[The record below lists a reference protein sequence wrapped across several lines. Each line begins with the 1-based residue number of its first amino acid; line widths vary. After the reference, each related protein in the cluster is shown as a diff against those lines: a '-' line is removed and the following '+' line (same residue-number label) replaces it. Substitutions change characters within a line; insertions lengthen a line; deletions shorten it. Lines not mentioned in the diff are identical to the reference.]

1 MVRRGVCERGA
12 LMKKTGTI
20 LLVDDDPAILEMVGD
35 RLQMEGYTVVTAS
48 RGEHALDKLRSLIP
62 NLIILDIS
70 MPGLGGLGFL
80 NHLTDIIPK
89 PTAPIM
95 IFTGRH
101 ELAPFFAD
109 DTVSVFLPKT
119 THPEIFIQKVHELV
133 ASHQSQLANPTVITR
148 KKLLLIE
155 NDFDLR
161 DHLSRFFRRHGFEVD
176 PRDGGHSLLETVTRS
191 QPHLILIKYLLPHHN
206 GPQLAE
212 ELGTHPPTQAIP
224 IVLYD
229 ETGIQA
235 GLRKHPFVKALVAS
249 SKDHILLKTVS
260 DILAASFSP
269 ALT

>member
-1 MVRRGVCERGA
+1 
-12 LMKKTGTI
+12 MKQSGTI
-20 LLVDDDPAILEMVGD
+20 LLVDDDPAILQMVGD
-35 RLQMEGYTVVTAS
+35 RLQMEGYTLVTAS
-48 RGEHALDKLRSLIP
+48 RGEQALEKLRSLIP

-80 NHLTDIIPK
+80 NRLTDIIPR
-89 PTAPIM
+89 PTASIM

-133 ASHQSQLANPTVITR
+133 ARHQSQLIHATPLIPGMTR

-155 NDFDLR
+155 DDFDVR
-161 DHLSRFFRRHGFEVD
+161 DHLSRFFCRHGFEVD

-191 QPHLILIKYLLPHHN
+191 KPHLILIKYMLPHHN

-212 ELGTHPPTQAIP
+212 QLGTHPPTQSIP

-229 ETGIQA
+229 ETGIHS
-235 GLRKHPFVKALVAS
+235 GLWKHPFVKSLVAS

-260 DILAASFSP
+260 DILGHPSPSP

>member
-1 MVRRGVCERGA
+1 
-12 LMKKTGTI
+12 MKQSGTI

-35 RLQMEGYTVVTAS
+35 RLQMEGYTLVTAS
-48 RGEHALDKLRSLIP
+48 RGEQALEKLRSLIP

-80 NHLTDIIPK
+80 NHLTDIIPR

-109 DTVSVFLPKT
+109 DTVSCFVPKT

-133 ASHQSQLANPTVITR
+133 TRHQSQLAHHASVIPGITR
-148 KKLLLIE
+148 KKLLLVE
-155 NDFDLR
+155 DDFDIR
-161 DHLSRFFRRHGFEVD
+161 DHLSRFFGRSGFEVE
-176 PRDGGHSLLETVTRS
+176 PLDGSHSLLEAATRS

-206 GPQLAE
+206 GPKLAE
-212 ELGTHPPTQAIP
+212 QLGTHPPTRTIP

-229 ETGIQA
+229 ETGIQID
-235 GLRKHPFVKALVAS
+235 LRKHPFVKSLVFS
-249 SKDHILLKTVS
+249 NKDHILLKTVS
-260 DILAASFSP
+260 DILALSP